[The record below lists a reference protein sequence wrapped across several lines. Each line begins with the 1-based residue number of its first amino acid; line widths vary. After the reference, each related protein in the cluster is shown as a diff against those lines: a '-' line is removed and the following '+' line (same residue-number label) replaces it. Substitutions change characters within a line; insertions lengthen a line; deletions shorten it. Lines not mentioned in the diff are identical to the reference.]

1 MFKSLSKALSA
12 MRHTPQSGPFFGRF
26 LKRTKFDY
34 AKEVGDGL
42 DASVVTAPVAW
53 MARAMPEARLV
64 VRRRGRGGKVT
75 ELTNHKMLDLV
86 ARPNAYYGDVAL
98 WSATVWSW
106 CVAGNAYWIKVRSR
120 AGRPV
125 ELWYVPHWCMDPVG
139 SRDGTEFLTHYK
151 YSPGGGA
158 EPVKLEPQDVVHF
171 RAGLDPRNPR
181 MGLSPLGGVIR
192 EIFMDLEASNFVAS
206 LLRNMGV
213 PGVVISPMITETDIV
228 DGRWDN
234 AAVETWRVNW
244 RDTTQRALMAKGSLG
259 QIRRGKKAFVAEVR
273 GMAHLLNQPVGRTY
287 QSLCDALVG
296 DVRCGVDLN
305 DPAYQGTGAVTA
317 LASGRRFTV
326 SGLDGFDGDWF
337 AAGLLTWS
345 TGQNAGRTVEVSEHD
360 LRAGTVHVTLGTDP
374 VRRVEIG
381 DQFTITAGCDQ
392 RRATCAVKFAN
403 VPQFRGFD
411 DIPGSD
417 AVFRVARKAGA
428 NTGETL

>member
-1 MFKSLSKALSA
+1 MKTLAAGFQA
-12 MRHTPQSGPFFGRF
+12 H
-26 LKRTKFDY
+26 
-34 AKEVGDGL
+34 L
-42 DASVVTAPVAW
+42 DAGTTTLAW
-53 MARAMPEARLV
+53 CWLITRADGAVFGFTDHDR
-64 VRRRGRGGKVT
+64 
-75 ELTNHKMLDLV
+75 
-86 ARPNAYYGDVAL
+86 AL
-98 WSATVWSW
+98 
-106 CVAGNAYWIKVRSR
+106 
-120 AGRPV
+120 
-125 ELWYVPHWCMDPVG
+125 LF
-139 SRDGTEFLTHYK
+139 DGIAF
-151 YSPGGGA
+151 
-158 EPVKLEPQDVVHF
+158 EPDS
-171 RAGLDPRNPR
+171 
-181 MGLSPLGGVIR
+181 GLSPSELRAGS
-192 EIFMDLEASNFVAS
+192 DLSVDAQDAEGA
-206 LLRNMGV
+206 LR
-213 PGVVISPMITETDIV
+213 SDMITETDIV

-403 VPQFRGFD
+403 VQQFRGFD